1 MIIIGG
7 GGWDFQEAGF
17 RFCRNLAKKAKKGA
31 GLLSQTRGELWQKR
45 NGGEGVSRR
54 AGGQGALFVM

>member
-7 GGWDFQEAGF
+7 GGWDFQEADF

-31 GLLSQTRGELWQKR
+31 GLLSQTRGEL
-45 NGGEGVSRR
+45 
-54 AGGQGALFVM
+54 